1 MYAAAVRNVHR
12 LRHSCALL
20 AAAICFAAAGCSGFK
35 APLFPLFQKEAPPTS
50 PATSVVAGDFDDVES
65 AVYAA
70 SMAAQT
76 VDIAATQPSPDRW
89 EHKLLTVDG
98 SPGTL
103 SIQQR
108 PDGLIQLTCRI
119 GRFGDP
125 EREQHYVAA
134 IAARLE
140 ELRGRDYAPLKDRT
154 PPPPALLPP
163 VTPRLPAGRP

>member
-1 MYAAAVRNVHR
+1 MYAAGVGAV
-12 LRHSCALL
+12 LAL
-20 AAAICFAAAGCSGFK
+20 AGCSGFK
-35 APLFPLFQKEAPPTS
+35 APIFPLFQREAPPTS
-50 PATSVVAGDFDDVES
+50 PAVVVVEGDADDVDS

-76 VDIAATQPSPDRW
+76 VDIALDTPGPGRW
-89 EHKLLTVDG
+89 EYSLLTVDG

-103 SIQQR
+103 SVVQR
-108 PDGLIQLTCRI
+108 ADGLIEMTCRI
-119 GRFGDP
+119 GRFGDA

-140 ELRGRDYAPLKDRT
+140 ELHGVDYAKIKDRT

-163 VTPRLPAGRP
+163 MTPRLPAVRR

>member
-1 MYAAAVRNVHR
+1 MNPLLTWALA
-12 LRHSCALL
+12 CALL
-20 AAAICFAAAGCSGFK
+20 TLPGCSGFK
-35 APLFPLFQKEAPPTS
+35 APRFPLFAKEAPPTS
-50 PATSVVAGDFDDVES
+50 PAVAVVAGDFDDVPS

-76 VDIAATQPSPDRW
+76 VDVSVTQPSPDRW
-89 EHKLLTVDG
+89 DHELLTVDG

-103 SIQQR
+103 SVVLR
-108 PDGLIQLTCRI
+108 PDGLIEMTCRI

-125 EREQHYVAA
+125 EREQRYVAA

-140 ELRGRDYAPLKDRT
+140 ELHGVDYAKIKDRT

-163 VTPRLPAGRP
+163 MTPRLPGGRP